1 MHGTPHE
8 ADTMSNTRDENQRR
22 VEGDLPDDTDPF
34 VDSEVVGA
42 PLGAL
47 KPIADMAREGLERAD
62 ARKRGEE
69 EPVPVPWKEYAGII
83 GGGLW
88 PGMHVL
94 VGGTG
99 AGKTTFAVQIGI
111 AAASKGCPV
120 AYVGLELDEPQIGL
134 RMVAETGW
142 SKLYLGKHG
151 PGQRAEAKSRLE
163 RMADWPLYGVM
174 GDPSGWPA
182 SKLEGIA
189 ASLRAEA
196 ERRANGTPP
205 KPGLIVLDFLQLVGN
220 EAADKRT
227 ELRERIGRAAYTARQ
242 VARKHNVAVVLVSS
256 AARDKYAALA
266 GGCAGAGLVTK
277 RTKDGKPCGVI
288 YRPDELVGTG
298 KESGEIE
305 YAADSVTVLVKMPNA
320 YGAPVVLCCVP
331 KLRYGQ
337 ARWTPM
343 VFEDQRFRPVDV
355 GLVAKLP
362 PTDEEAE
369 VSDVPDTA
377 RRCQGCGKVY
387 DEVRMFC
394 PACDCPVMDADSLP
408 MPPPKSKRKPKAEAD
423 KGKASDP
430 AVSKLIRG
438 DD

>member
-1 MHGTPHE
+1 M
-8 ADTMSNTRDENQRR
+8 DKRDVNERR
-22 VEGDLPDDTDPF
+22 QSGDLGDDTDF
-34 VDSEVVGA
+34 AAGKSRVGA
-42 PLGAL
+42 DGNPLEVL

-62 ARKRGEE
+62 ARRNGDEQ
-69 EPVPVPWKEYAGII
+69 PVPVPWPEYAGII

-99 AGKTTFAVQIGI
+99 AGKTTFAVQIGM

-142 SKLYLGKHG
+142 SRLYLGQHSDKH
-151 PGQRAEAKSRLE
+151 RAEAQQMLK
-163 RMADWPLYGVM
+163 RMKDWPLYGVM

-196 ERRANGTPP
+196 ERRADGKPP

-256 AARDKYAALA
+256 AARDKYSALA
-266 GGCAGAGLVTK
+266 GGCAGAGLATK

-343 VFEDQRFRPVDV
+343 VFEDQRFRPVDF

-362 PTDEEAE
+362 PTDDGAEA
-369 VSDVPDTA
+369 SDVPDTA
-377 RRCQGCGKVY
+377 RRCQNPNCGKAF
-387 DEVRMFC
+387 DDVRMFC
-394 PACDCPVMDADSLP
+394 PLCDFPVMGADTLP
-408 MPPPKSKRKPKAEAD
+408 DPPPKAKRKAKAEAD
-423 KGKASDP
+423 KGKDNDA
-430 AVSKLIRG
+430 ARKVKHENGLF
-438 DD
+438 

>member
-1 MHGTPHE
+1 
-8 ADTMSNTRDENQRR
+8 MSNTRDENQRR

-34 VDSEVVGA
+34 VDSEVVGN
-42 PLGAL
+42 PLEVL

-62 ARKRGEE
+62 ARRNGDEQ
-69 EPVPVPWKEYAGII
+69 PVPVPWPEYAGII

-99 AGKTTFAVQIGI
+99 AGKTTFAVQIGM

-142 SKLYLGKHG
+142 SRLYLGKHG
-151 PGQRAEAKSRLE
+151 PEQRAEAQARLDS
-163 RMADWPLYGVM
+163 MANWPLYGVM

-196 ERRANGTPP
+196 ERRADGKPP

-266 GGCAGAGLVTK
+266 RGCEAAGLVTRK
-277 RTKDGKPCGVI
+277 NKLGQPFGVV

-343 VFEDQRFRPVDV
+343 AFEDQRFKPVGF
-355 GLVAKLP
+355 GLVTKLP
-362 PTDEEAE
+362 TTDDDEASE
-369 VSDVPDTA
+369 AVPDKA

-394 PACDCPVMDADSLP
+394 PACDCPVMDADTLP
-408 MPPPKSKRKPKAEAD
+408 DPPPKAKRKAKAEAD
-423 KGKASDP
+423 KGKDNDA
-430 AVSKLIRG
+430 ARKVKHENGLF
-438 DD
+438 